1 MVHKEILQ
9 EFKLNME
16 EGNTAAGSDH
26 EKATEENLKRP
37 APSKDAKNSRKK
49 TKTEHVHLP
58 TSDVRSNYHRIF
70 ETIFNGCQKSIATKH
85 FRNVCIED
93 CVLVSRSI
101 NNPFGPNYREV
112 RGIESMVEYVDTS
125 LEAIPDCIFAILD
138 TKFFRKPQAESMIIS
153 SYTVN
158 GRIIYTIDSLDTEDI
173 EDIDSAIS
181 GLQMLYQGGCGTGA
195 TDAVDAAHIVCSKV
209 ESAVSKEADKSSSKI
224 GHSTSAS
231 DALYSFVYQ
240 PAAADTLTSRGSSFP
255 TLNPSAGANGA
266 ASGNSVEPFD
276 YSLKFT
282 STGASLF
289 EASSNSEDNED
300 DDLALLGIGA
310 ATAGIAGIKARPATS
325 NPTGVEVSVESKLRA
340 NTSAISLLADSSS
353 DRIHQRLL
361 TSASEDSNSGV
372 TSSGASSSGSST
384 GASSSSTSFTNGTSM
399 ATATAM
405 ITLPKV
411 HPEGIVMPTLS
422 LSDISSTGSAAATT
436 SIANA
441 NSIASISK
449 EAFWNKHRSNV
460 MIVKEQATFC
470 LKERVPIGK
479 QVYKVK
485 GTLTLHL
492 NADKKVKR
500 IELLN
505 SFDTSMHR

>member
-1 MVHKEILQ
+1 MVDKEAHGIL
-9 EFKLNME
+9 EAKME
-16 EGNTAAGSDH
+16 ETDTPQDSDQ
-26 EKATEENLKRP
+26 EKTTTGDSPDKSLKRP
-37 APSKDAKNSRKK
+37 APTKDVKNSRKK
-49 TKTEHVHLP
+49 PKTEHVHLP
-58 TSDVRSNYHRIF
+58 ASDVRSNYHRIF
-70 ETIFNGCQKSIATKH
+70 ETIFNGCQKSIASKH
-85 FRNVCIED
+85 FRSVCIED
-93 CVLVSRSI
+93 CILVSRSI

-112 RGIESMVEYVDTS
+112 RGIDSMVEYVDTS

-181 GLQMLYQGGCGTGA
+181 GLQMLYQGGCGAGTTEA
-195 TDAVDAAHIVCSKV
+195 EDAAHIVCSKV
-209 ESAVSKEADKSSSKI
+209 ESAVSKESEKPVSKL
-224 GHSTSAS
+224 GHSNSAS

-240 PAAADTLTSRGSSFP
+240 PAKTEAIATASSSFP
-255 TLNPSAGANGA
+255 PLSSVSTGTSGTTTSSSSAPSGG
-266 ASGNSVEPFD
+266 SPVEPFD

-289 EASSNSEDNED
+289 EPGSSADDNEEE
-300 DDLALLGIGA
+300 DLELLGISA
-310 ATAGIAGIKARPATS
+310 STAGIAGIKAKSANPSPETRPD
-325 NPTGVEVSVESKLRA
+325 VSAETKLRA
-340 NTSAISLLADSSS
+340 STSAISLLADSSS
-353 DRIHQRLL
+353 DRINQRLQSL
-361 TSASEDSNSGV
+361 QSED
-372 TSSGASSSGSST
+372 TSLASSVVTVPKVRPDGIILPSLSVSDMSST
-384 GASSSSTSFTNGTSM
+384 A
-399 ATATAM
+399 
-405 ITLPKV
+405 
-411 HPEGIVMPTLS
+411 
-422 LSDISSTGSAAATT
+422 
-436 SIANA
+436 
-441 NSIASISK
+441 SK

-470 LKERVPIGK
+470 LKERVPLGK